1 MKTYYLDMVGLTM
14 ALRTPQPITMGDNL
28 RPFLC
33 AEQEKVDCALTVQYC
48 DTLPA
53 RSPDGIWRGPEYFTY
68 VQGNLHVFHCHVP
81 GGDAFALTRFDE
93 KGNVQMDVLPAWAGC
108 VSGSEGI
115 LNRIGL
121 ETLLLQHEILLLHAS
136 WIIYNG
142 KGIAFAGP
150 SGVGKSTQAQ
160 LWQDVL
166 QAKVANGDRAA
177 LRKQNGNWLAYGSP
191 YAGTSGIYENV
202 SAPLQAIVLLEQG
215 SRNCL
220 EQLTATQ
227 AMSGIYPE
235 LSIHRWDRSFAEK
248 ATDLCLQLLAD
259 VPVYRLSCKPE
270 EAAVLL
276 LKKGLLL

>member
-1 MKTYYLDMVGLTM
+1 MKTYYLDLVGLRVV
-14 ALRTPQPITMGDNL
+14 LHTPEPITIGDNL

-33 AEQEKVDCALTVQYC
+33 QPHPMWDFVITVQYR
-48 DTLPA
+48 DALPETA
-53 RSPDGIWRGPEYFTY
+53 EGGIWRGPEYFDY
-68 VQGNLHVFHCHVP
+68 GQGNLRIFHCHVP
-81 GGDAFALTRFDE
+81 GGDAFALTCFDE
-93 KGNVQMDVLPAWAGC
+93 TGNVQMDVLPAFAGC

-121 ETLLLQHEILLLHAS
+121 ETLLLQQDTLLLHAS

-160 LWQDVL
+160 FWQDL
-166 QAKVANGDRAA
+166 MQAKVANGDRAA
-177 LRKQNGNWLAYGSP
+177 LRKIGQQWLAYGSP
-191 YAGTSGIYENV
+191 YAGTSGIYENL
-202 SAPLQAIVLLEQG
+202 SAPLQAVVLLEQG
-215 SRNCL
+215 DRNCL
-220 EQLTATQ
+220 ERLSAVQ
-227 AMSGIYPE
+227 ALSGIYPE
-235 LSIHRWDRSFAEK
+235 LSIHRWDRNFAEK